1 MNTTFRCAPYLVAM
15 TIVVIG
21 TLVSASEPAGPR
33 ALLELPNQRQPAAAF
48 VLKNATGKPVQLQD
62 YRGKIVLLDFWATWC
77 HGCKEEIPWFAEF
90 QRSYGEKGFAVVG
103 VSLDDDGW
111 KVVTPFVK
119 SASIPY
125 EILLGNEKTA
135 KDYGIS
141 SMPDTFLI
149 DREGRVAARYA
160 GVVDKADVEKNIQ
173 NLLNQN

>member
-1 MNTTFRCAPYLVAM
+1 MPW
-15 TIVVIG
+15 
-21 TLVSASEPAGPR
+21 
-33 ALLELPNQRQPAAAF
+33 LP
-48 VLKNATGKPVQLQD
+48 
-62 YRGKIVLLDFWATWC
+62 
-77 HGCKEEIPWFAEF
+77 EEIPWFAEF
-90 QRSYGEKGFAVVG
+90 QRRYAEKGLAVIG

-141 SMPDTFLI
+141 NMPDTFLI
-149 DREGRVAARYA
+149 DREGRIAARYA

-173 NLLNQN
+173 SLLNQN

>member
-1 MNTTFRCAPYLVAM
+1 MNTSSLPTPLRVALL
-15 TIVVIG
+15 ILAAG
-21 TLVSASEPAGPR
+21 TLVSASDPAGPR
-33 ALLELPNQRQPAAAF
+33 ALLQPPNQRTPAAEFA
-48 VLKNATGKPVQLQD
+48 LKNASGKAVELHD

-77 HGCKEEIPWFAEF
+77 HGCQQEIPWFAEF
-90 QRSYGEKGFAVVG
+90 QRRYAEKGFAVVG
-103 VSLDDDGW
+103 VSLDDEGW

-141 SMPDTFLI
+141 NMPDTFLI
-149 DREGRVAARYA
+149 DREGRIAASYA

-173 NLLNQN
+173 TLLNQN